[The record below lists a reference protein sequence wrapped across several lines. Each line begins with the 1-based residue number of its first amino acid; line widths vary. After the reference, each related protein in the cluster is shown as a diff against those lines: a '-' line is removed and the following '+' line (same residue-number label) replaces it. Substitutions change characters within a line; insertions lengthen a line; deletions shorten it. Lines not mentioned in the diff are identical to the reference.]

1 VGVLYCAYFADRM
14 GYFEPVAVIGRW
26 VSIGSTLGS
35 GAAITLSGAVV
46 GQMLLPSS
54 PTQSHR
60 ERILWGAVF
69 GALMAAAAV
78 LLHSLRDLNPMFI
91 YNKNAGTPPWC
102 LLSSAY
108 TLWVWVGAYLLVDA
122 GGLHVG
128 TRTLQRAGQ
137 NALLAYLLAPLLYS
151 LLAWLAEFWSGAE
164 FYRRLGD
171 SFETGLA
178 RSVGLSVAVIWV
190 SAALHKAG
198 VRLQL

>member
-1 VGVLYCAYFADRM
+1 M
-14 GYFEPVAVIGRW
+14 GFFEPVAVIGRW

-46 GQMLLPSS
+46 GQMLLPGS
-54 PTQSHR
+54 PTPSHGKR
-60 ERILWGAVF
+60 VLWGAVF
-69 GALMAAAAV
+69 GGLMAAAAV

-108 TLWVWVGAYLLVDA
+108 TVWAWVGAYLLVDA
-122 GGLHVG
+122 AGWRLG
-128 TRTLQRAGQ
+128 TETLKRAGQ
-137 NALLAYLLAPLLYS
+137 NALLAYLLAPLLYA
-151 LLAWLAEFWSGAE
+151 LLGLLAEFWTGAA
-164 FYRRLGD
+164 FYERLGET
-171 SFETGLA
+171 FETGLA
-178 RSVGLSVAVIWV
+178 RSIGLSVAVIWV